1 MSSFEPFEQQ
11 ADQWWDDSGPFKLL
25 HRLNPL
31 RLKYISENI
40 RENIGQSLVG
50 LKVIDVGCG
59 GGILTIPM
67 ARLKM
72 DVYGID
78 PGKKNIEVAK
88 EKSELSELNV
98 TYYVNEIEKIS
109 SEHKEKYDVVTSME
123 VIEHVDDYKTF
134 LMHLCKVLKPGGLLF
149 ISTINRTIKSF
160 AEAIVAAEYILR
172 IVPRGTHEWNKFLKP
187 SEIVEIASELNV
199 SLVDLSGYK
208 LNPITN
214 QWSLSDDSSV
224 NYIMCFK
231 KK

>member
-25 HRLNPL
+25 HKLNPL
-31 RLKYISENI
+31 RLKYITENI
-40 RENIGQSLVG
+40 REHIGQSLVG

-78 PGKKNIEVAK
+78 PGAKNIEVAK
-88 EKSELSELNV
+88 EKSELAELNV
-98 TYYVNEIEKIS
+98 TYYVNEIENIS
-109 SEHKEKYDVVTSME
+109 AEHKEKYDIITSME

-149 ISTINRTIKSF
+149 ISTINLTIKSF
-160 AEAIVAAEYILR
+160 AEAIVAAEYILKF
-172 IVPRGTHEWNKFLKP
+172 VPKGTHEWNKFLKP